1 MIRCL
6 MVYGT
11 IFTRHKKWVR
21 GLQGFQQIST
31 DVLINS
37 EDLRRRFKDVKEL
50 VHSRGNCGVLVN
62 NRVDM
67 ILMDVEVY
75 NKLIVNQKS

>member
-1 MIRCL
+1 MR
-6 MVYGT
+6 
-11 IFTRHKKWVR
+11 K
-21 GLQGFQQIST
+21 FQTVPT

-50 VHSRGNCGVLVN
+50 VHEKGNVGVLVN

-67 ILMDVEVY
+67 VMMDVDVY
-75 NKLIVNQKS
+75 NQIMTQLERT

>member
-1 MIRCL
+1 M
-6 MVYGT
+6 
-11 IFTRHKKWVR
+11 KK
-21 GLQGFQQIST
+21 FQTVPT

-50 VHSRGNCGVLVN
+50 VHEKGNVGVLVN

-67 ILMDVEVY
+67 VMMDVDTYNDLMDQLERA
-75 NKLIVNQKS
+75 L

>member
-1 MIRCL
+1 MQKFQEIR
-6 MVYGT
+6 
-11 IFTRHKKWVR
+11 
-21 GLQGFQQIST
+21 T

-50 VHSRGNCGVLVN
+50 VHERGNCGVLVN

-75 NKLIVNQKS
+75 NRLIENQKQ

>member
-1 MIRCL
+1 MQKFQEIR
-6 MVYGT
+6 
-11 IFTRHKKWVR
+11 
-21 GLQGFQQIST
+21 T

-50 VHSRGNCGVLVN
+50 VHERGNCGVLVN

-67 ILMDVEVY
+67 ILMDVDVY
-75 NKLIVNQKS
+75 DKLIKNQKQ

>member
-1 MIRCL
+1 M
-6 MVYGT
+6 
-11 IFTRHKKWVR
+11 
-21 GLQGFQQIST
+21 QGFQEIRT

-50 VHSRGNCGVLVN
+50 VHKRGNCGVLVN

-67 ILMDVEVY
+67 ILMDVEMY
-75 NKLIVNQKS
+75 NKLIANQQS

>member
-1 MIRCL
+1 MQKFQEIR
-6 MVYGT
+6 
-11 IFTRHKKWVR
+11 
-21 GLQGFQQIST
+21 T

-50 VHSRGNCGVLVN
+50 VHERGNCGVLVN

-75 NKLIVNQKS
+75 NRLITNQKQ

>member
-1 MIRCL
+1 MQKFQEIR
-6 MVYGT
+6 
-11 IFTRHKKWVR
+11 
-21 GLQGFQQIST
+21 T

-50 VHSRGNCGVLVN
+50 VHERGNCGVLVN

-75 NKLIVNQKS
+75 NRLMNNQK

>member
-1 MIRCL
+1 M
-6 MVYGT
+6 
-11 IFTRHKKWVR
+11 
-21 GLQGFQQIST
+21 QGFQEIRT
-31 DVLINS
+31 DILINS
-37 EDLRRRFKDVKEL
+37 EDLRRRFKEVREL

-75 NKLIVNQKS
+75 NRLMANQRVEH

>member
-1 MIRCL
+1 M
-6 MVYGT
+6 
-11 IFTRHKKWVR
+11 
-21 GLQGFQQIST
+21 QGFQEIRT

-50 VHSRGNCGVLVN
+50 VHERGNCGVLVN

-67 ILMDVEVY
+67 ILMDVEMY
-75 NKLIVNQKS
+75 NKLIANQQS

>member
-1 MIRCL
+1 MQ
-6 MVYGT
+6 
-11 IFTRHKKWVR
+11 K
-21 GLQGFQQIST
+21 FQEIMT

-50 VHSRGNCGVLVN
+50 VHERGNCGVLVN

-75 NKLIVNQKS
+75 NRLIENQKA